1 MEKAKEAV
9 TALLGLAGFTVLAS
23 EAGSIAGQALNTL
36 LALGLIG
43 AAYIV
48 WTVWGRLGKL
58 VDIDQ
63 FTANVKPIEID
74 RFAKVEE
81 E

>member
-9 TALLGLAGFTVLAS
+9 TALLGLAGFAVLAS

-36 LALGLIG
+36 LA
-43 AAYIV
+43 
-48 WTVWGRLGKL
+48 VWGRLGKL

>member
-1 MEKAKEAV
+1 MMRDAV
-9 TALLGLAGFTVLAS
+9 TALLGLAGFGMLGCVSPTV
-23 EAGSIAGQALNTL
+23 AGQALNTL

-43 AAYIV
+43 VAYIV

-63 FTANVKPIEID
+63 VAERGED
-74 RFAKVEE
+74 SA
-81 E
+81 

>member
-1 MEKAKEAV
+1 MIRDAV
-9 TALLGLAGFTVLAS
+9 TALFGLAGTAVLMSDAPTT
-23 EAGSIAGQALNTL
+23 IPGQALNA
-36 LALGLIG
+36 LAGFALWGI
-43 AAYIV
+43 AYIV

-63 FTANVKPIEID
+63 FTANVKPIDFD

>member
-1 MEKAKEAV
+1 MLRDAV
-9 TALLGLAGFTVLAS
+9 TALLGLAGFGMLGCVSPTF
-23 EAGSIAGQALNTL
+23 AGQAL
-36 LALGLIG
+36 AARIGFGLIG
-43 AAYIV
+43 LAYIV
-48 WTVWGRLGKL
+48 WTVWGRLGNL

-63 FTANVKPIEID
+63 VTANVKPIEID